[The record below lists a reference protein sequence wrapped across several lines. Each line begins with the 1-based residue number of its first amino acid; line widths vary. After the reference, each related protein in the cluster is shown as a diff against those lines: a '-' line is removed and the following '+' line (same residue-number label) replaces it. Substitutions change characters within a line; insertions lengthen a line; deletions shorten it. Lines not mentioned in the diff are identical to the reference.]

1 MSYPLL
7 FLSFTSNIRLYDR
20 LFISLGRVHILNT
33 LQY

>member
-1 MSYPLL
+1 MS

-20 LFISLGRVHILNT
+20 LFISLRRVHTLNT